1 MLKPLVNNV
10 NKIMKETKEKYYKAL
25 AEKIGGRQGERIAE
39 AIKDMYTLYKPEMIE
54 WFAGLYD
61 LKAGGYYYSNGARDN
76 EKIGYQG
83 KCYDLRPDSESTEQA
98 LRFISTSGLLGDRT
112 LKEKLPAWMQ
122 EQIVRYIK
130 GLQDPNGFFYNPQWP
145 KELTDSKLSRRA
157 RDLGWCVTILE
168 ALGSAPTY
176 DTPTGIKGDGLDAD
190 GNPVKISVVSSVS
203 EREEKP
209 KSSVAIPKE
218 LENKESFLAY
228 LSSLDIKHESYSV
241 GNTLTAITGQ
251 IIYRDK
257 ELESQG
263 ADYSL
268 CKIIIDWLNENQNS
282 ENGLWHDTADYYGVN
297 GLMKTSGVYGKI
309 GVLMPH
315 ADKAVKSAIDA
326 ISTDQTPG
334 AVTDIYNT
342 WFAVTRIKRHLRTHG
357 GDEGQRMA
365 DKIVADLRE
374 MAPEAIRITKEKLS
388 VFAKPY
394 GSFSYTPMASAGRSQ
409 GMPVT
414 FRGAYEG
421 DVNATVICSS
431 DILGYMYSALEL
443 SDVRIPIYYPED
455 FERYIEILEKNRAK
469 LLG

>member
-1 MLKPLVNNV
+1 
-10 NKIMKETKEKYYKAL
+10 MKNEKYYKIL
-25 AEKIGGRQGERIAE
+25 ADKVGGEQGIKIAE
-39 AIKDMYTLYKPEMIE
+39 AIRDMYTLYKPEMID

-61 LKAGGYYYSNGARDN
+61 PAVGGYYYSNGARDN

-83 KCYDLRPDSESTEQA
+83 KCYDLRPDTESTEQA
-98 LRFISTSGLLGDRT
+98 LRFISTSGLLGGAT
-112 LKEKLPAWMQ
+112 LKEKLPAWMR
-122 EQIVRYIK
+122 EQIIRYIK

-157 RDLGWCVTILE
+157 RDLSWCVSILE
-168 ALGSAPTY
+168 NLGSAPTY
-176 DTPTGIKGDGLDAD
+176 DTPTGVKGDGLDID
-190 GNPVKISVVSSVS
+190 GKPVNVISDISCA
-203 EREEKP
+203 ENEEKP

-218 LENKESFLAY
+218 LENKESFINY
-228 LSSLDIKHESYSV
+228 LNSLDIRHESYSV
-241 GNTLTAITGQ
+241 GNTLTAIAGQ
-251 IIYRDK
+251 IIYRDR
-257 ELESQG
+257 ELEAAG

-268 CKIIIDWLNENQNS
+268 REIIIDWLNENQNP
-282 ENGLWHDTADYYGVN
+282 ENGLWHDEANYYGVN

-309 GVLMPH
+309 GVLMPY

-342 WFAVTRIKRHLRTHG
+342 WFAVTRIKRHLRTYG
-357 GDEGQRMA
+357 GYEGQRMA
-365 DKIVADLRE
+365 DKIVENLIK
-374 MAPEAIRITKEKLS
+374 MAPEAIRITKEKLL

-421 DVNATVICSS
+421 DINATIICSS

-443 SDVRIPIYYPED
+443 SDVRVPIYSSED
-455 FERYIEILEKNRAK
+455 FERYLEILEKNRK
-469 LLG
+469 KSLG

>member
-1 MLKPLVNNV
+1 MIAEMEK
-10 NKIMKETKEKYYKAL
+10 TKQKYYDSL
-25 AEKIGGRQGERIAE
+25 SGRIGGEEGKRIAE
-39 AIKDMYTLYKPEMIE
+39 AIMDMYTLYKPEMID

-61 LKAGGYYYSNGARDN
+61 PTVGGYYYSNGARDN

-83 KCYDLRPDSESTEQA
+83 ECYDLRPDTESTEQA
-98 LRFISTSGLLGDRT
+98 LRFISTSGLLGDGT
-112 LKEKLPAWMQ
+112 LKEKLPSWMR

-157 RDLGWCVTILE
+157 RDLNWCVSILE
-168 ALGSAPTY
+168 DLGSAPTY
-176 DTPTGIKGDGLDAD
+176 DTPIGIKGDGLDVD
-190 GNPVKISVVSSVS
+190 GKPVEMNGAGILT
-203 EREEKP
+203 EKNEKN

-218 LENKESFLAY
+218 LENKESFIKY
-228 LSSLDIKHESYSV
+228 LDSLDIKHSSYSV
-241 GNTLTAITGQ
+241 GNTLTAIAGQ
-251 IIYRDK
+251 IVYRDK
-257 ELESQG
+257 ELKSQG

-268 CKIIIDWLNENQNS
+268 QKIVIDWLNENQNP
-282 ENGLWHDTADYYGVN
+282 ENGLWHETANYYGVN

-309 GVLMPH
+309 GVLMPY

-342 WFAVTRIKRHLRTHG
+342 WFAVTRIKRHLRAHG
-357 GDEGQRMA
+357 GDAGQRMA

-374 MAPEAIRITKEKLS
+374 MAPQAIRITKEKLS

-394 GSFSYTPMASAGRSQ
+394 GSFSYTPMASSARSQ

-414 FRGAYEG
+414 FNGAFEG
-421 DVNATVICSS
+421 DVNATIICSS

-443 SDVRIPIYYPED
+443 SDVKIPIYYPED
-455 FERYIEILEKNRAK
+455 FERYVNILERRKAQ
-469 LLG
+469 LLK

>member
-1 MLKPLVNNV
+1 
-10 NKIMKETKEKYYKAL
+10 MKETTQKYYKAL
-25 AEKIGGRQGERIAE
+25 ADKVGGEQGIKIAE
-39 AIKDMYTLYKPEMIE
+39 AIRDMYTLYKPEMID
-54 WFAGLYD
+54 WFANLYD
-61 LKAGGYYYSNGARDN
+61 PTVGGYYYSNGARDN

-83 KCYDLRPDSESTEQA
+83 KCYDLRPDTESTEQA
-98 LRFISTSGLLGDRT
+98 LRFISTSGLLGDGT

-157 RDLGWCVTILE
+157 RDLGWCVSILE
-168 ALGSAPTY
+168 NLGSAPTY
-176 DTPTGIKGDGLDAD
+176 DTPTGVKGDGLDID
-190 GNPVKISVVSSVS
+190 GKPVKVIGESSCT

-218 LENKESFLAY
+218 LENKESFINY
-228 LSSLDIKHESYSV
+228 LNSLDIKHNSYSV
-241 GNTLTAITGQ
+241 GNTLTAIAGQ
-251 IIYRDK
+251 IIYRDR
-257 ELESQG
+257 ELEAAG

-268 CKIIIDWLNENQNS
+268 RKIIIDWLNENQNP
-282 ENGLWHDTADYYGVN
+282 ENGLWHETANYYGVN

-365 DKIVADLRE
+365 DKIVEDLRK

-421 DVNATVICSS
+421 DVNATIICSS

-443 SDVRIPIYYPED
+443 SDVRVPIYSPLD

-469 LLG
+469 IIG